1 MTGKAYEAAE
11 RPLFFESEEQMTPLL
26 KALTVQVVNDN
37 AALQDGLM
45 EIARSQAL
53 GALHFQFGTRAD
65 GLQPLLEPG
74 LDAMIVN
81 IGEGQVADFAFL
93 HRVIALGPHAPV
105 IAVSID
111 DPDIHLLA
119 IQAGAEDCL
128 SFDTGSPRDLVLSL
142 RRAVARW
149 QVRETRDG
157 PDAAQ
162 SQTQVPQVTL
172 VQEASDAIVILDNR
186 GYVRFANAA
195 AEELLGREGSD
206 LIGKP
211 FGLPSEIGEH
221 DVAVLRP
228 DGDNR
233 FAEMR
238 IIETRWGGL
247 PARVAA
253 LNDVTVRR
261 RLEQTMQEARAQS
274 FETKQRSHSFFSNVN
289 HDLRTPL
296 THIIGFSELMKNEQ
310 FGPIGAERYRDY
322 ASDIHSSGTMLL
334 DMIEDL
340 LGIAEAE
347 SDQISL
353 TDEICNLG
361 QLVDIAVASQRG
373 QAQHEQV
380 KLEIDCPAKLPGIRG
395 DARRLRQGLFRLIAE
410 AIHCAHPGAV
420 LRLTVRETAS
430 KREEDSGIEIT
441 IAEEVSDHNK
451 SMIQTRLP
459 HLADDPFVSTE
470 NSGIARSESLALS
483 LTRKVM
489 ELHGG
494 QMTIGD
500 RNDDAVNIA
509 LSFPASRVIR

>member
-1 MTGKAYEAAE
+1 MTGKAHEAAE
-11 RPLFFESEEQMTPLL
+11 RPLFFQDEEQATLL

-37 AALQDGLM
+37 ATLRDKLT
-45 EIARSQAL
+45 EIAQSQTL
-53 GALHFQFGTRAD
+53 GTLHFQFCTRAD

-74 LDAMIVN
+74 LDAMIIN

-93 HRVIALGPHAPV
+93 HRVIGLGPHAPI

-128 SFDTGSPRDLVLSL
+128 NFDTSSPRDLVLSL
-142 RRAVARW
+142 RRAVTRW
-149 QVRETRDG
+149 QVREAHKG

-162 SQTQVPQVTL
+162 SQAETPQVTL

-195 AEELLGREGSD
+195 AKELLGREGAD

-211 FGLPSEIGEH
+211 FGLPSEVGEH
-221 DVAVLRP
+221 DVAVVRP

-274 FETKQRSHSFFSNVN
+274 FEAKQRSHNFFSNVN

-310 FGPIGAERYRDY
+310 FGPIGTERYRDY
-322 ASDIHSSGTMLL
+322 ASDIYSSGTMLL

-361 QLVDIAVASQRG
+361 QLVEIAVASQRG
-373 QAQHEQV
+373 QALHEQV

-410 AIHCAHPGAV
+410 AIHCAHPGTI
-420 LRLTVRETAS
+420 LRLTVREAEPRYQRDYGVEILITEEATA
-430 KREEDSGIEIT
+430 
-441 IAEEVSDHNK
+441 HNK

-470 NSGIARSESLALS
+470 SSGIARGESLALS

-494 QMTIGD
+494 KMMIGD
-500 RNDDAVNIA
+500 RNDDAVNIV